1 MKTVKGQLPQRPS
14 RRERARATQWR
25 MIKAAYRRF
34 CDQGY
39 AGTTM
44 AQIADDA
51 GVAVQTVYF
60 AFHTKSALLSR
71 AVDFAVLGED
81 EPLPPESQPWYRAMA
96 AEPDLA
102 EAIRYFVD
110 GVGWV
115 TRRVIPIERAARVA
129 ADGDPDTKRV
139 LDVHEQWR
147 AEGYKGALEILRSKG
162 DLAPGMSLERATDL
176 LLLLVG
182 PDAYA
187 YLVDDRGWSH
197 AEWVDWTAKV
207 IAEQLFGTSVRS
219 R

>member
-1 MKTVKGQLPQRPS
+1 
-14 RRERARATQWR
+14 
-25 MIKAAYRRF
+25 MIKAAYQRF

-51 GVAVQTVYF
+51 GLAVQTVYF

-81 EPLPPESQPWYRAMA
+81 EPLPPERQPWYRMMV
-96 AEPDLA
+96 AEPDLK
-102 EAIRYFVD
+102 EAIRHFVD
-110 GVGWV
+110 GVGHV

-129 ADGDPDTKRV
+129 ADGDPETKRV

-147 AEGYKGALEILRSKG
+147 AEGYVAALEILRGKG
-162 DLAPGMSLERATDL
+162 DLAPGMSLARGTDL

-187 YLVDDRGWSH
+187 YLVHDRGWSH
-197 AEWVDWTAKV
+197 AEWVDWTAKA
-207 IAEQLFGTSVRS
+207 IAEQLFGTNVHS
-219 R
+219 

>member
-1 MKTVKGQLPQRPS
+1 
-14 RRERARATQWR
+14 
-25 MIKAAYRRF
+25 
-34 CDQGY
+34 
-39 AGTTM
+39 M

-81 EPLPPESQPWYRAMA
+81 EPLPPERQPWYRAMA
-96 AEPDLA
+96 AEPDLT
-102 EAIRYFVD
+102 EAIRDFVD
-110 GVGWV
+110 GVGLV

-182 PDAYA
+182 SDAYA

-207 IAEQLFGTSVRS
+207 TAEQLFGTSARS

>member
-1 MKTVKGQLPQRPS
+1 METVKRQPPQRLS

-44 AQIADDA
+44 AQIANDV

-81 EPLPPESQPWYRAMA
+81 EPLPPESQPWYRAMV
-96 AEPDLA
+96 AETDLTG
-102 EAIRYFVD
+102 AIRHFVD
-110 GVGWV
+110 GVGLL

-129 ADGDPDTKRV
+129 ADADPDTKRV
-139 LDVHEQWR
+139 LDVHEEWR
-147 AEGYKGALEILRSKG
+147 AAGYRDALEILSRKG
-162 DLAPGMSLERATDL
+162 DLAPEITLERATDV

-182 PDAYA
+182 TDAYA
-187 YLVDDRGWSH
+187 YLVTERGWSH
-197 AEWVDWTAKV
+197 EQWVDWTVKAV
-207 IAEQLFGTSVRS
+207 AGQLFGTSVRS

>member
-1 MKTVKGQLPQRPS
+1 
-14 RRERARATQWR
+14 
-25 MIKAAYRRF
+25 MIKAAYQRF

-81 EPLPPESQPWYRAMA
+81 EPLPPERQPWYRAMA
-96 AEPDLA
+96 AEPDLT

-139 LDVHEQWR
+139 LDVHEEWR
-147 AEGYKGALEILRSKG
+147 AKGYEAALEILRSKG

-182 PDAYA
+182 SDAYG

-197 AEWVDWTAKV
+197 AEWVNWTAKV
-207 IAEQLFGTSVRS
+207 IAEQLFGVDGTPAQQVPGPGRP